1 MVTAKTNKKA
11 MELWRKGKLVLGE
24 YLVQFLT
31 HVGSSVEHSAP
42 CIFNKPGDYISSK
55 ERLGACGD
63 TPVFCLNCYCK
74 RVKQVNNSTVFR

>member
-1 MVTAKTNKKA
+1 
-11 MELWRKGKLVLGE
+11 MELQRKAKLVFGE
-24 YLVQFLT
+24 YLVQFLK

-42 CIFNKPGDYISSK
+42 SIFNKPRDYVSFK

-63 TPVFCLNCYCK
+63 TPVFCLNYYCK